1 MGNKN
6 AKRSQ
11 ARAFAGSKAIVEM
24 NQVSRYARFLLG
36 GLGKKKKKKKQT
48 RGNEASAPDVLGR
61 DVLMGLRTQRKIS
74 NLEMVGGECT

>member
-36 GLGKKKKKKKQT
+36 GLGKKKKEKANARQ
-48 RGNEASAPDVLGR
+48 
-61 DVLMGLRTQRKIS
+61 
-74 NLEMVGGECT
+74 

>member
-36 GLGKKKKKKKQT
+36 GLGKKKKKQT

>member
-6 AKRSQ
+6 AKGSQ
-11 ARAFAGSKAIVEM
+11 ARAFARSKAIVEM

-36 GLGKKKKKKKQT
+36 GFEKKKKKQT

-61 DVLMGLRTQRKIS
+61 DVLMGLRTQRNK
-74 NLEMVGGECT
+74 

>member
-6 AKRSQ
+6 AKGSQ
-11 ARAFAGSKAIVEM
+11 ARAFARSKAIVEM

-36 GLGKKKKKKKQT
+36 GFEKKKKKKKQT

-61 DVLMGLRTQRKIS
+61 DVLMGLRTQRNK
-74 NLEMVGGECT
+74 

>member
-36 GLGKKKKKKKQT
+36 GLGKKKKKEKANARQ
-48 RGNEASAPDVLGR
+48 
-61 DVLMGLRTQRKIS
+61 
-74 NLEMVGGECT
+74 

>member
-36 GLGKKKKKKKQT
+36 GLGKKKKET

-61 DVLMGLRTQRKIS
+61 DVLMGLRTQRNK
-74 NLEMVGGECT
+74 